1 MTRGL
6 VPALA
11 RLTRIER
18 SLLVEALWLLVAVR
32 AALRVLPFTT
42 VRRHLAR
49 RAARASAGGA
59 TREQI
64 ARAVRVV
71 GQRVPATTCLAEAV
85 VGHTML
91 QRHGHAAALRIGVR
105 RGDSAGLDAH
115 AWVECD
121 GTVAIG
127 TVADLADYAVLS

>member
-1 MTRGL
+1 MRRGL

-11 RLTRIER
+11 RLTRIEW
-18 SLLVEALWLLVAVR
+18 SLVVEAVWLLVAVR
-32 AALRVLPFTT
+32 VALRTLSFTT
-42 VRRHLAR
+42 MRRFLAR
-49 RAARASAGGA
+49 RAAPARAGGP
-59 TREQI
+59 TPEQI

-71 GQRVPATTCLAEAV
+71 GRRVPGTTCLAEAV
-85 VGHTML
+85 VGHSML
-91 QRHGHAAALRIGVR
+91 QRHGHPAVLRIGVR

-115 AWVECD
+115 AWVECE

>member
-1 MTRGL
+1 MTRES
-6 VPALA
+6 VRALA
-11 RLTRIER
+11 SLTRIER
-18 SLLVEALWLLVAVR
+18 SLWLEALWLLIAVR
-32 AALRVLPFTT
+32 VALRMLPFPT

-49 RAARASAGGA
+49 RAAPERAGGP

-64 ARAVRVV
+64 ARAVKGMGR
-71 GQRVPATTCLAEAV
+71 RVPGTTCLAEAV

-91 QRHGHAAALRIGVR
+91 RRHGYAAVLRIGVR

-115 AWVECD
+115 AWVECE
-121 GTVAIG
+121 GAVAIG

>member
-1 MTRGL
+1 MTRGS
-6 VPALA
+6 VRAIA
-11 RLTRIER
+11 SLTRIER
-18 SLLVEALWLLVAVR
+18 SLFLEALWLLVAVR
-32 AALRVLPFTT
+32 VALRMVPFPT

-49 RAARASAGGA
+49 RASPARAGGP

-64 ARAVRVV
+64 ARAVRGV
-71 GQRVPATTCLAEAV
+71 GRRLPGTMCLAEAV

-91 QRHGHAAALRIGVR
+91 RRHGHTAVLRIGVR

-115 AWVECD
+115 AWVECE